1 MRIQPTKNYVL
12 QGPGTI
18 LDKNKVYPASIAS
31 NLPDYEQREAIF
43 VYYDDEG
50 SSMLLEKGEYVK
62 TQKRCE

>member
-12 QGPGTI
+12 LGTGAI

-31 NLPDYEQREAIF
+31 NLPNYEQREAIF

-50 SSMLLEKGEYVK
+50 GSMMLEKGEYVK
-62 TQKRCE
+62 TKKRCE